1 MWRGPCVC
9 FLLLCVFGFLFSL
22 TEVFF
27 GPSSRFVVFVF
38 QASDLF
44 LDVQLPQQFLMGFLL
59 RGMLDRWQPFG
70 VFLTKFQ
77 RWKSRPALC
86 FSRNMWP
93 LIGWNFS
100 RNFGPKK
107 QVFGSRLQGWLE
119 SQRDFF
125 LFHSM
130 LFFGLLQNDLPKM
143 GEKIWIFV
151 FFFIFGEEG
160 NKQMILC
167 FKNLG
172 WHEPLN
178 PGWLM
183 KGSLFYG
190 LWNKPYMCWG
200 PNSRCFHRIGDGHQP
215 NK

>member
-130 LFFGLLQNDLPKM
+130 IFFGLLQNDLPKM

-151 FFFIFGEEG
+151 FFFDFWRGRKQANDFVLQKPWLTWTIKSWLVNEG
-160 NKQMILC
+160 ILI
-167 FKNLG
+167 L
-172 WHEPLN
+172 
-178 PGWLM
+178 WLM
-183 KGSLFYG
+183 KQTLYVLGSKLPLF
-190 LWNKPYMCWG
+190 P
-200 PNSRCFHRIGDGHQP
+200 
-215 NK
+215 